1 MGQKCGKGEPMKDVF
16 TIFFFIQSEGHF
28 CKLKD
33 QKWTKNSIWT
43 IKTPTDL
50 KCFSILKKEEREG
63 DIERGRQILLF
74 SQEFPSRRI

>member
-33 QKWTKNSIWT
+33 QK
-43 IKTPTDL
+43 
-50 KCFSILKKEEREG
+50 
-63 DIERGRQILLF
+63 
-74 SQEFPSRRI
+74 